1 MSQHAMKQAIRT
13 ILQIYFAFNTTG
25 VVAYKLY
32 LHERGQF
39 VYDELGS
46 KYGATA
52 IYLIGKL
59 V

>member
-1 MSQHAMKQAIRT
+1 MKQLMIT
-13 ILQIYFAFNTTG
+13 ILQIYFALNTTG

-32 LHERGQF
+32 LHESGQF
-39 VYDELGS
+39 VYDDLGS